1 VVLATVDQDD
11 PESLL
16 RYEKTV
22 SLLYDMR
29 EQGARVLALANAGD
43 TTIAALASHTISI
56 EPSSEALLPIYE
68 VIPLQLFAYFM
79 AVNHGVDVDRPRNL
93 TKAVTTE

>member
-1 VVLATVDQDD
+1 VLATVDPDD

-22 SLLYDMR
+22 SLLNDMR

-43 TTIAALASHTISI
+43 ATVPALVSNCISI
-56 EPSSEALLPIYE
+56 QPAAESLLPISE

-79 AVNHGVDVDRPRNL
+79 AVNHGVDVDSPRNL

>member
-1 VVLATVDQDD
+1 VPLVALATVDGND

-29 EQGARVLALANAGD
+29 EQRARVLALAN
-43 TTIAALASHTISI
+43 T
-56 EPSSEALLPIYE
+56 
-68 VIPLQLFAYFM
+68 
-79 AVNHGVDVDRPRNL
+79 
-93 TKAVTTE
+93 